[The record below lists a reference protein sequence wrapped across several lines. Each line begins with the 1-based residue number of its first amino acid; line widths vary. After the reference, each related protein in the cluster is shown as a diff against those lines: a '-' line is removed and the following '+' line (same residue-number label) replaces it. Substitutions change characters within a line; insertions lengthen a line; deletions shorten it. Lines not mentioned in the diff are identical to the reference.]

1 VALATALAACATS
14 PPALIEPAPPAPV
27 AVARPAEPPPPVP
40 TPPPATPPAARR
52 AEVVVLYE
60 TDTPGYRTVA
70 DELVAQLP
78 AKRYRVSALPFDDA
92 SQRLEP
98 FRHRAVTVIAVGL
111 KAVEAARAQLP
122 GKPIVFCQV
131 FGFEPL
137 LETDGPI
144 WGIEPVPPATLQLR
158 NWKAVDPTL
167 RRIAVIVSDAHGS
180 LAEQAVEAGAQMSA
194 TVRVLASSSDRET
207 LYLFKRA
214 APEID
219 GLWLFPDNRILSPSV
234 LRELLAYAP
243 AHGVG
248 VLTFNEALL
257 PWGGLLS
264 ATPVPADIADAVHRV
279 LDRVIAG
286 QTADLPA
293 MTPLSAIEL
302 FVNPHVVGELGLP
315 IVSATHWIS
324 REPD

>member
-1 VALATALAACATS
+1 
-14 PPALIEPAPPAPV
+14 
-27 AVARPAEPPPPVP
+27 
-40 TPPPATPPAARR
+40 
-52 AEVVVLYE
+52 VVLYE

-70 DELVAQLP
+70 DEVVAQLP
-78 AKRYRVSALPFDDA
+78 AKRYRVSALPFDDS
-92 SQRLEP
+92 SQRLEE
-98 FRHRAVTVIAVGL
+98 FRSRAVTVIAVGL
-111 KAVEAARAQLP
+111 KAVETARAELP
-122 GKPIVFCQV
+122 GRPIVFCQV

-137 LETDGPI
+137 LATDAAI
-144 WGIEPVPPATLQLR
+144 WGVEPVPPATLQLR

-167 RRIAVIVSDAHGS
+167 RRIAVIVSDAHAS
-180 LAEQAVEAGAQMSA
+180 LAAQAVEAGAQANA
-194 TVRVLASSSDRET
+194 TVRVLTSSSDRET

-219 GLWLFPDNRILSPSV
+219 GLWLFPDNRVLSPTV

-248 VLTFNEALL
+248 VLTFNETLL

-264 ATPVPADIADAVHRV
+264 AAPVPADIADAVHRV

-286 QTADLPA
+286 DTADLPA

-302 FVNPHVVGELGLP
+302 FVNPQVVGELGLP
-315 IVSATHWIS
+315 AVPMTHWVS